1 MSESDRFMA
10 FAVLSEDAPA
20 RGDDI
25 VAAINEQIP
34 NGEAR
39 AEPVGE
45 DAGMP
50 AGAALVVEIGKTI
63 VTVMYMDQP
72 MLPGALDEAVAKDR
86 MMPNAA
92 EVVAGHKAHYT
103 ISHLEPNEQFADARQ
118 AAIAMTRVCAA
129 LCQLTP
135 VLCVH
140 WAAAQTIAPAANVRE
155 AASVLSEGEW
165 PLFMWSNFLPYAGKD
180 DASGQRRVGMLTQGL
195 APFVGREIEFAPAP
209 MPPEQVFDRVINLS
223 SYLMARG
230 AVLGEGNTVG
240 VSESERIRVHYG
252 EVGQAGIKTFR
263 LTVEVA
269 EAV

>member
-1 MSESDRFMA
+1 MSKFRT
-10 FAVLSEDAPA
+10 A
-20 RGDDI
+20 R
-25 VAAINEQIP
+25 P
-34 NGEAR
+34 R

-86 MMPNAA
+86 MLPNAA
-92 EVVAGHKAHYT
+92 EVVAGHKAHYI

-140 WAAAQTIAPAANVRE
+140 WVAAQTIAPAANVRE

-223 SYLMARG
+223 QLSDGQGRG
-230 AVLGEGNTVG
+230 AGRRQHGRRLGKRAHPGPLRRG
-240 VSESERIRVHYG
+240 RPGRH
-252 EVGQAGIKTFR
+252 
-263 LTVEVA
+263 
-269 EAV
+269 